1 MILLEHF
8 ARSDRIFAGC
18 NPGAKDQNRTVR
30 ILCQDT
36 GIWNVKHRRRIDKDY
51 VEVTQQALHQ
61 LTEAFRMQQIRYL
74 SPAAA
79 GRDHG

>member
-1 MILLEHF
+1 MILLEHL
-8 ARSDRIFAGC
+8 ARTDRIIAGG
-18 NPGAKDQNRTVR
+18 NSGAKDQDRAIC
-30 ILCQDT
+30 ILCQDA

-51 VEVTQQALHQ
+51 VKVTQQALQ
-61 LTEAFRMQQIRYL
+61 QDTEAFGMQQIPLL